1 MMKQVNFLVNNS
13 FVLLFTF
20 ALAAA
25 SCTNQE
31 AEETSA
37 PKPPN
42 ILFIFTDDH
51 AFQAISAYG
60 DRLAGLAPTPNIDRI
75 ARGGMRFDR
84 AYVTNSICAPS
95 RATILTGA
103 HSHVNGHRTNGDTF
117 DGTQITFPKLLKEN
131 GYTTALIGKW
141 HLRSAP
147 TGFDHWEILPGQ
159 GHYYNPDFISASDT
173 GAVEGYVSDLIT
185 DKSLAWLED
194 NKDKEKPFLLM
205 LQHKAPHR
213 EWEKG
218 PDHLELYE
226 DVEFPEPAN
235 LFDDYSSRGTAAKEQ
250 DMTIRETM
258 QLDSDLKLWTEEN
271 KNKGSFNRTYGRM
284 NEEQRAAWDA
294 VYDPIIEEFQEM
306 DLQGEELVRWKYQRY
321 MRDYLATIRSVDD
334 NVGRVMDYLEENGLD
349 ENTLI
354 VYTSDQGFYL
364 GEHGWFDKRFMY
376 EESFRTPLLM
386 QWKGKIPQGSV
397 NKDLVSNLDFAQTFL
412 DIAKVEAPDRMQG
425 RSLLPL
431 MMGNTPDNWRDY
443 LYYHYYEFPGVHSVQ
458 KHEGVT
464 GERYKLMHFY
474 EIDEWEMYDLEKDPM
489 EMNNVYDHAEY
500 DSLQTSLKDRLKR
513 IKTQYGV
520 IHPKSNY

>member
-1 MMKQVNFLVNNS
+1 MMRKVNSLPLKTRIFIL
-13 FVLLFTF
+13 FVS
-20 ALAAA
+20 LAMVAC
-25 SCTNQE
+25 SEKET
-31 AEETSA
+31 EETTASG
-37 PKPPN
+37 PPN
-42 ILFIFTDDH
+42 ILFIFSDDH
-51 AFQAISAYG
+51 AFQAISAYE
-60 DRLAGLAPTPNIDRI
+60 DRFSQLAPTPNIDRI
-75 ARGGMRFDR
+75 ADRGMRFDR

-117 DGTQITFPKLLKEN
+117 DGEQITFPKVLREN

-141 HLRSAP
+141 HLRSKP

-159 GHYYNPDFISASDT
+159 GHYYNPDFISDSDT
-173 GAVEGYVSDLIT
+173 GAVEGYVTDLIT
-185 DKSLAWLED
+185 DKSLAWLEA
-194 NKDKEKPFLLM
+194 NKNNGKPFMLM

-226 DVEFPEPAN
+226 DIAFPEPSN
-235 LFDDYSSRGTAAKEQ
+235 LFDDYDTRGTAAKEQ

-294 VYDPIIEEFQEM
+294 VYDPIIQEFQEK
-306 DLQGEELVRWKYQRY
+306 DLEGEALVRWKYQRY

-334 NVGRVMDYLEENGLD
+334 NVGRVLDYLEENGLD

-386 QWKGKIPQGSV
+386 QWQGKIPAGTV
-397 NKDLVSNLDFAQTFL
+397 NEDLVSNLDFAQTFL
-412 DIAKVEAPDRMQG
+412 DVADIEAPDRMQG

-431 MMGNTPDNWRDY
+431 MTGNTPENWRDY
-443 LYYHYYEFPGVHSVQ
+443 LYYHYYEFPAVHSVN
-458 KHEGVT
+458 KHEGIT

-474 EIDEWEMYDLEKDPM
+474 ELDEWEMYDLLEDPM
-489 EMNNVYDHAEY
+489 EMNNVYNHPEY
-500 DSLQTSLKDRLKR
+500 DSIQNHLTDRFKR
-513 IKTQYGV
+513 IKRQYGV
-520 IHPKSNY
+520 IHPKSDY

>member
-1 MMKQVNFLVNNS
+1 MRKVHFQPIKSLFL
-13 FVLLFTF
+13 FLLF
-20 ALAAA
+20 ALIVA
-25 SCTNQE
+25 SCTKKE
-31 AEETSA
+31 TEEVTASG
-37 PKPPN
+37 PPN
-42 ILFIFTDDH
+42 ILFIFSDDH
-51 AFQAISAYG
+51 AFQAISAYE
-60 DRLAGLAPTPNIDRI
+60 DRFSKLAPTPNIDRI
-75 ARGGMRFDR
+75 ADRGMRFDR

-103 HSHVNGHRTNGDTF
+103 HSHVNGLRTNGDIF
-117 DGTQITFPKLLKEN
+117 DGEQITFPKLLREN

-141 HLRSAP
+141 HLRSKP

-159 GHYYNPDFISASDT
+159 GHYYNPDFISDTDT
-173 GAVEGYVSDLIT
+173 GAVEGYVTDLIT
-185 DKSLAWLED
+185 DKSLAWLEA
-194 NKDKEKPFLLM
+194 NKADGKPFMLM

-226 DVEFPEPAN
+226 DVEFPEPFN
-235 LFDDYSSRGTAAKEQ
+235 LFDDYDTRGTAAKEQ

-271 KNKGSFNRTYGRM
+271 RNKGSFNRTYGRM

-294 VYDPIIEEFQEM
+294 VYDPIIQEFQEKN
-306 DLQGEELVRWKYQRY
+306 LQGEELVRWKYQRY

-334 NVGRVMDYLEENGLD
+334 NVGRVLDYLEENGLD

-386 QWKGKIPQGSV
+386 QWQGKIPEGTV

-412 DIAKVEAPDRMQG
+412 DVAGIEAPDRMQG

-431 MMGNTPDNWRDY
+431 MTGDTPENWRDY
-443 LYYHYYEFPGVHSVQ
+443 LYYHYYEFPGVHSVN
-458 KHEGVT
+458 KHEGIT
-464 GERYKLMHFY
+464 GERFKLMHFY
-474 EIDEWEMYDLEKDPM
+474 ELDEWEMYDLQEDPM
-489 EMNNVYDHAEY
+489 EMNNIYNHPEY
-500 DSLQTSLKDRLKR
+500 DSIQSSLTDRFKRLKR
-513 IKTQYGV
+513 QYGV
-520 IHPKSNY
+520 IHPKSDY

>member
-1 MMKQVNFLVNNS
+1 MRKVNSLPLKTLIFIL
-13 FVLLFTF
+13 FVS
-20 ALAAA
+20 LAMVACSEKETAETTA
-25 SCTNQE
+25 SG
-31 AEETSA
+31 
-37 PKPPN
+37 PPN
-42 ILFIFTDDH
+42 IVFIFSDDH
-51 AFQAISAYG
+51 AFQAISAYE
-60 DRLAGLAPTPNIDRI
+60 DRFSQLAPTPNIDRI
-75 ARGGMRFDR
+75 ANRGMRFDR

-103 HSHVNGHRTNGDTF
+103 HSHVNGHRTNGDIF
-117 DGTQITFPKLLKEN
+117 DGEQITFPKVLREN

-141 HLRSAP
+141 HLRSKP

-159 GHYYNPDFISASDT
+159 GHYYNPDFISDSDT
-173 GAVEGYVSDLIT
+173 GAVEGYVTDLIT
-185 DKSLAWLED
+185 DKSLAWLEA
-194 NKDKEKPFLLM
+194 NKDNGKPFMLM

-226 DVEFPEPAN
+226 DVAFPEPSN
-235 LFDDYSSRGTAAKEQ
+235 LFDDYETRGTAAKEQ

-294 VYDPIIEEFQEM
+294 VYDPIIQEFKEK
-306 DLQGEELVRWKYQRY
+306 DLEGEALVRWKYQRY

-334 NVGRVMDYLEENGLD
+334 NVGRVLDYLEENGLD

-386 QWKGKIPQGSV
+386 QWQGKIPAGTV
-397 NKDLVSNLDFAQTFL
+397 NEDLVSNLDFAQTFL
-412 DIAKVEAPDRMQG
+412 DIADIEAPDRMQG

-431 MMGNTPDNWRDY
+431 MTGNTPENWRDY
-443 LYYHYYEFPGVHSVQ
+443 LYYHYYEFPAVHSVN
-458 KHEGVT
+458 KHEGIT
-464 GERYKLMHFY
+464 GERFKLMHFY
-474 EIDEWEMYDLEKDPM
+474 ELDEWEMYDLQEDPM
-489 EMNNVYDHAEY
+489 EMNNIYNHPEY
-500 DSLQTSLKDRLKR
+500 DSIQSHLTDRFKR
-513 IKTQYGV
+513 IKRQYGV
-520 IHPKSNY
+520 IHPKSDY

>member
-1 MMKQVNFLVNNS
+1 MMKQVHVHSFSNLMLLLVLS
-13 FVLLFTF
+13 
-20 ALAAA
+20 AATL
-25 SCTNQE
+25 SC
-31 AEETSA
+31 AEKSTETISE
-37 PKPPN
+37 PQRPN
-42 ILFIFTDDH
+42 ILFIFSDDH
-51 AFQAISAYG
+51 AFQAISAYEHQ
-60 DRLAGLAPTPNIDRI
+60 LADYAPTPNIDRI
-75 ARGGMRFDR
+75 AENGMRFDR

-95 RATILTGA
+95 RATVLTGA
-103 HSHVNGHRTNGDTF
+103 HSHVNGHRTNGDIF
-117 DGTQITFPKLLKEN
+117 DGEQITFPKLLREN

-141 HLRSAP
+141 HLRSKP

-159 GHYYNPDFISASDT
+159 GHYYNPDFISDTDT

-185 DKSLAWLED
+185 DKSLAWLD
-194 NKDKEKPFLLM
+194 ANKGSGKPFMLM

-218 PDHLELYE
+218 PDHLTLYE

-235 LFDDYSSRGTAAKEQ
+235 LFDDYSNRGTAAKEQ

-271 KNKGSFNRTYGRM
+271 KNKGSYNRTYGRM
-284 NEEQRAAWDA
+284 NDTQRAAWDA
-294 VYDPIIEEFQEM
+294 VYNPIIQEFQEQN
-306 DLQGEELVRWKYQRY
+306 LQGNDLVRWKYQRY

-334 NVGRVMDYLEENGLD
+334 NVGRVLDYLEENGLD

-386 QWKGKIPQGSV
+386 QWQGKIPEGTV
-397 NKDLVSNLDFAQTFL
+397 NSDLVSNLDFAQTFL
-412 DIAKVEAPDRMQG
+412 DVAGVEAPDRMQG

-431 MMGNTPDNWRDY
+431 MRGETPENWRDY
-443 LYYHYYEFPGVHSVQ
+443 LYYHYYEFPAVHSVN
-458 KHEGVT
+458 KHEGIT

-474 EIDEWEMYDLEKDPM
+474 ELGEWEMYDLEKDPM
-489 EMNNVYDHAEY
+489 EMNNIYNHPEY
-500 DSLQTSLKDRLKR
+500 DSIQHSLVDRFKR
-513 IKTQYGV
+513 IKRQYGV
-520 IHPKSNY
+520 IHPRNTP

>member
-1 MMKQVNFLVNNS
+1 MMKKVHLLPIRSLILFL
-13 FVLLFTF
+13 FV
-20 ALAAA
+20 ALSAAA
-25 SCTNQE
+25 CTTKETEE
-31 AEETSA
+31 ATASG
-37 PKPPN
+37 PPN
-42 ILFIFTDDH
+42 ILFIFSDDH
-51 AFQAISAYG
+51 AFQAISAYE
-60 DRLAGLAPTPNIDRI
+60 DRFSQLAPTPNIDRI
-75 ARGGMRFDR
+75 ADRGVRFDR

-103 HSHVNGHRTNGDTF
+103 HSHVNGHRTNGDIF
-117 DGTQITFPKLLKEN
+117 DGEQITFPKLLREN

-141 HLRSAP
+141 HLRSKP

-159 GHYYNPDFISASDT
+159 GHYYNPDFISDTDT
-173 GAVEGYVSDLIT
+173 GAVEGYVTDLIT
-185 DKSLAWLED
+185 DKSLEWLEA
-194 NKDKEKPFLLM
+194 NKDDGKPFMLM

-226 DVEFPEPAN
+226 DVEFPEPSN
-235 LFDDYSSRGTAAKEQ
+235 LFDEYDTRGTAAKEQ

-258 QLDSDLKLWTEEN
+258 QLGSDLKLWTEEN
-271 KNKGSFNRTYGRM
+271 KDKGSFNRTYGRM

-294 VYDPIIEEFQEM
+294 VYDPIIQEFQEKN
-306 DLQGEELVRWKYQRY
+306 LQGEELVRWKYQRY

-334 NVGRVMDYLEENGLD
+334 NVGRVLDYLEENGLD

-386 QWKGKIPQGSV
+386 QWQGKIPEGAV
-397 NKDLVSNLDFAQTFL
+397 NDDLVSNLDYAQTFL
-412 DIAKVEAPDRMQG
+412 DIAGVEAPDRMQG

-431 MMGNTPDNWRDY
+431 MTGETPENWRDY
-443 LYYHYYEFPGVHSVQ
+443 LYYHYYEFPAVHSVN
-458 KHEGVT
+458 KHEGIT

-474 EIDEWEMYDLEKDPM
+474 ELNEWEMYDLQEDPM
-489 EMNNVYDHAEY
+489 EMNNIYNHPEY
-500 DSLQTSLKDRLKR
+500 DSIQSSLTDRFKRLKR
-513 IKTQYGV
+513 QYGV
-520 IHPKSNY
+520 IHPKSDY